1 MKTCLVLGAT
11 GFIGGH
17 IAREAAARGWHVRAM
32 RRDPKSVG
40 AIGDV
45 QVEWFTGNLDDGS
58 SLLAAMNGC
67 ELVFHSAG
75 AYPHG
80 TRQIDRDV
88 QNAVGQMRNVIAAAR
103 EAQPDRLIYTS
114 SFTTI
119 GLPGEPNRLADERD
133 LYRPGTAGDTY
144 YEAKWAMEVEA
155 LNSGLPIV
163 ALNPAAVFGPGD
175 VHLAVSEIVIMAAK
189 GRVPFYFDATFGA
202 IDVRDVAAAH
212 LNAVER
218 GRVGKRYLL
227 SNHNITLKE
236 GLTLITQASSRKPPM
251 IHIGPR
257 LLNTIIAVGKYLPG
271 MPGGMIGHLRT
282 MRFWQPLNNGKA
294 ATELGLPSRPLA
306 ETLHDALVWFRVNGY
321 L

>member
-17 IAREAAARGWHVRAM
+17 IAREAAARGWQVRAL
-32 RRDPKSVG
+32 RRDPNSVG

-45 QVEWFTGNLDDGS
+45 HVKWVTGNLADRS
-58 SLLAAMNGC
+58 ALLEAMRDC
-67 ELVFHSAG
+67 HVIFHSAG

-88 QNAVGQMRNVIAAAR
+88 QSALGEMRNVIAAAR
-103 EAQPDRLIYTS
+103 ETKPDRLIYTS
-114 SFTTI
+114 SFTTV
-119 GLPGEPNRLADERD
+119 GLPGEPHRLADERD
-133 LYRPGTAGDTY
+133 LYRPGTAGDAY

-163 ALNPAAVFGPGD
+163 TLNPAAVFGPGD

-218 GRVGKRYLL
+218 GRVGERYIL
-227 SNHNITLKE
+227 SNHNMTLKD
-236 GLTLITQASSRKPPM
+236 GLVLIAQASGRKPPS
-251 IHIGPR
+251 IHLGPP
-257 LLNTIIAVGKYLPG
+257 LLNAIIAIGKYLPG
-271 MPGGMIGHLRT
+271 GTIGHLRT
-282 MRFWQPLNNGKA
+282 MRFWQPLNNGRA
-294 ATELGLPSRPLA
+294 VAELGLPSRPLA
-306 ETLHDALVWFRVNGY
+306 DTLRDALAWFKANGY

>member
-17 IAREAAARGWHVRAM
+17 IAREAVARGWQVRGL
-32 RRDPKSVG
+32 RRDPQAVG

-45 QVEWFTGNLDDGS
+45 NVEWVTGDLNDRSRLI
-58 SLLAAMNGC
+58 AAMRGC
-67 ELVFHSAG
+67 DVIFHSAG

-80 TRQIDRDV
+80 THAIDRDV
-88 QNAVGQMRNVIAAAR
+88 QSALAQLRNVIEAAR
-103 EAQPDRLIYTS
+103 ETKPDRLIYTS

-133 LYRPGTAGDTY
+133 LYRPGTAGDAY
-144 YEAKWAMEVEA
+144 YEAKWAMEVEG

-163 ALNPAAVFGPGD
+163 SLNPAAVFGPGD

-212 LNAVER
+212 LNAVEC
-218 GRVGKRYLL
+218 GRVGERYIL
-227 SNHNITLKE
+227 SNHNMALKD
-236 GLTLITQASSRKPPM
+236 GLTLIAQASGRKPPS
-251 IHIGPR
+251 IHIGPHV
-257 LLNTIIAVGKYLPG
+257 LNAIIAIGKYL
-271 MPGGMIGHLRT
+271 PGGMIGHLRT
-282 MRFWQPLNNGKA
+282 MQFWQPLNNGKA
-294 ATELGLPSRPLA
+294 VAELGLPSRPLA
-306 ETLHDALVWFRVNGY
+306 DTLRDALSWFKANGY